1 MSYWLREIAGWAL
14 VALGLVGMY
23 VCWLYL
29 KEGMPI
35 QAGPLTIIAIILFR
49 GGIHLLKV
57 AVAARICLQARD
69 RMKRDRPGVA
79 RPAVTAAN
87 RGS

>member
-14 VALGLVGMY
+14 VALGLFGMY
-23 VCWLYL
+23 LCWLYL
-29 KEGMPI
+29 REGMPI

-57 AVAARICLQARD
+57 FSPRRSIP
-69 RMKRDRPGVA
+69 KRAMRWEIFRKHSRTWA
-79 RPAVTAAN
+79 
-87 RGS
+87 